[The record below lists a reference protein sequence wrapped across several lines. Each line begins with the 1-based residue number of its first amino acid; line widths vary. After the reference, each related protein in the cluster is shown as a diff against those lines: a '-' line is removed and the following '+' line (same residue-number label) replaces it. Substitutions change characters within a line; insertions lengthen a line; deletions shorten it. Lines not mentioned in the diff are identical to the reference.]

1 MFLICTC
8 ERLLHRGFTLYH
20 LLLYLSGKSRRNF
33 PLLCSELFSFVA
45 FFFFLPRVYFFF
57 AARMS
62 LLPWPISF
70 LPRAFFLCREIF
82 SFAAIKFL
90 CHEVSSFALSYFFFA
105 AGIFL
110 LPQEFLF
117 CRQLFSFAVTL
128 VVHSLSQCIVYWIH
142 FLNIHTFTYQKTLF
156 HTLFGCF

>member
-1 MFLICTC
+1 MSVSYT
-8 ERLLHRGFTLYH
+8 ED
-20 LLLYLSGKSRRNF
+20 
-33 PLLCSELFSFVA
+33 LLCIIFCFTWVESPVGISHCCAASYFLLSP
-45 FFFFLPRVYFFF
+45 FFFTESIFFF

-70 LPRAFFLCREIF
+70 LPQAFFLCREIF

-90 CHEVSSFALSYFFFA
+90 CHEFSSFALSYFFFA